1 MTKDGDTPLKIIAE
15 EYKSQ
20 KEEDKDTEKA
30 SQLVACLHYLAG
42 MCKTLN
48 VNLGKLIAKVKK
60 LFHNAIK
67 FIHTHTQT
75 FFAHTHTMILLD
87 LHRELGRDNNGVV
100 YTLFSRR
107 AKDSDELGFTD
118 GEQLTILHRS
128 DEEQWWLAE
137 NTKGKQGLV
146 PYTFLGPYKPINL
159 GTLL

>member
-1 MTKDGDTPLKIIAE
+1 MTNTLVDT
-15 EYKSQ
+15 
-20 KEEDKDTEKA
+20 
-30 SQLVACLHYLAG
+30 
-42 MCKTLN
+42 
-48 VNLGKLIAKVKK
+48 
-60 LFHNAIK
+60 
-67 FIHTHTQT
+67 HTHT
-75 FFAHTHTMILLD
+75 HTILD

-137 NTKGKQGLV
+137 NAKGKEGLV
-146 PYTFLGPYKPINL
+146 PCTFLGPYKPTNL